1 MVWNWSI
8 YPGAKI
14 NLAYLE
20 RLSGNNTKADS
31 YLNETIIELENLV
44 NKNDQSAGGHYNLSK
59 IYIMNGDFD
68 KAFELLDTMVSIG
81 GLDYKRLMVSPFFD
95 SIKNDPRYFKL
106 IDRIKIIIDRERIEA
121 GLVS

>member
-1 MVWNWSI
+1 MKLKHL

-31 YLNETIIELENLV
+31 YLNETKIELENLV

-95 SIKNDPRYFKL
+95 SIKNDPR
-106 IDRIKIIIDRERIEA
+106 
-121 GLVS
+121 